1 VKREVV
7 KRGYTA
13 HVVAKSL
20 YEKQKYSEAK
30 AYFQQVKELGADGS
44 RKRIVCKTN

>member
-1 VKREVV
+1 MKCEERIS
-7 KRGYTA
+7 A

-30 AYFQQVKELGADGS
+30 AYFQQVKELGAGWQAE
-44 RKRIVCKTN
+44 KEIVCKTN